1 MSPARAALWRAVVEH
16 LRRDVLG
23 NEEVLASRLSRST
36 ILRDLVAAL
45 VETFPN
51 PVRDALAAS
60 AGHGS
65 VGASTWQRAVA
76 YIEEHARDEI
86 GLSDIA
92 AAAGIGARALQLA
105 FRRHADTTPLGYLR
119 RVRLQR
125 AHPGLLAGAPAQV
138 PAGTVASRWGFAHHA
153 NFSTLYLRAYGRSPS
168 VTLRS

>member
-1 MSPARAALWRAVVEH
+1 VSPARAALWRAVVEH

-23 NEEVLASRLSRST
+23 NEEVMASSLSRST

-51 PVRDALAAS
+51 PVRDALAATT
-60 AGHGS
+60 ARGFD
-65 VGASTWQRAVA
+65 GASTWQRAVA
-76 YIEEHARDEI
+76 YIEAHARDEI

-92 AAAGIGARALQLA
+92 AAAGIGPRALQMA

-125 AHPGLLAGAPAQV
+125 AHHDLLAGDPAQITV
-138 PAGTVASRWGFAHHA
+138 GAVASRWGFAHHA